1 MTFTPEGL
9 KIINDWADFW
19 RYQIGVNVIPANTR
33 KKETYESW
41 KEWQDKPISEDL
53 HNEWKKSGVFNNG
66 LAIILGKVHHNRQK
80 EGLFL
85 IGIDCDNAKAIEEIC
100 LRDDKTISLSQLA
113 QWTWLNST

>member
-9 KIINDWADFW
+9 KTINDWADFW

-80 EGLFL
+80 EGLFSYSNL
-85 IGIDCDNAKAIEEIC
+85 TLQYLRGIIVMK
-100 LRDDKTISLSQLA
+100 L
-113 QWTWLNST
+113 